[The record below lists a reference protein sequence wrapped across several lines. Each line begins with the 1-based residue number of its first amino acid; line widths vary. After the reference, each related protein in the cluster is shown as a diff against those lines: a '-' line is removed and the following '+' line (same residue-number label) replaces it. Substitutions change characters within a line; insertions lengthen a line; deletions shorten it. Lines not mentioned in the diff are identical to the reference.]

1 MEYLFDVIEIRIQS
15 IFVEIDRI
23 CEDLLK
29 EIGLIE
35 KRIIKKKRRN
45 HVKIKNGLTP
55 LKKIGIFYNE
65 LDSEN
70 NWFNYKS

>member
-23 CEDLLK
+23 CDDLLK
-29 EIGLIE
+29 EIDLIE
-35 KRIIKKKRRN
+35 KGIIKKKRRN
-45 HVKIKNGLTP
+45 RIKIKNELTP
-55 LKKIGIFYNE
+55 MKKIGIFYNE